1 MPTPSGDEPERR
13 TFLKAIA
20 GGAIASLLPASEA
33 LQHNGQADRSDYYA
47 ILYDST
53 KCIGCNSC
61 VIACKLWNGKL
72 GGRFPFLVEDL
83 KGPQEPPE
91 KPRPDV
97 HHFMVIDR
105 FYNLRHY
112 DGRAVFMRRSCMH
125 CLEPPCMYV
134 CPTKAIYQYK
144 GINLTDFSRCFGC
157 QYCVVACPYKARAF
171 YDEWGVPVKCW
182 MCLDRVEEGLA
193 PACVSVC
200 PVRAL
205 TFGSR
210 NEILMKV
217 RERVKEL
224 QGEGRRVYVWG
235 ATEEELGSQ
244 GEISVTREFGTNVIV
259 ISDVPFEEVDY
270 PEPEMLVPAPKGYP
284 KMLMERGGLA
294 IFGGGAFIFLAFALW
309 RRSRIIKAKIKEIPR
324 G

>member
-1 MPTPSGDEPERR
+1 MTSQVDKIGRR
-13 TFLKAIA
+13 DFLKVIA
-20 GGAIASLLPASEA
+20 GGAAASFLLPVREA
-33 LQHNGQADRSDYYA
+33 AAEGLATSGFYA

-61 VIACKLWNGKL
+61 VIACKLWNGKT
-72 GGRFPFLVEDL
+72 GGQYPFLLEDV

-97 HHFMVIDR
+97 HHFIVIDR
-105 FYNLRHY
+105 FYDLRHH
-112 DGRAVFMRRSCMH
+112 DGKAVFMRRSCMH
-125 CLEPPCMYV
+125 CIEPPCMYV

-144 GINLTDFSRCFGC
+144 GINLTDYSRCFGC

-171 YDEWGVPVKCW
+171 YEEWGVPVKCW
-182 MCLDRVEEGLA
+182 MCLDRIEEGLA

-205 TFGSR
+205 YFDR
-210 NEILMKV
+210 RDKV
-217 RERVKEL
+217 LAKLHERIEEL
-224 QGEGRRVYVWG
+224 QSEGRQVFVWG
-235 ATEEELGSQ
+235 ATKEELGSK
-244 GEISVTREFGTNVIV
+244 GELSATGDLGTNVIV
-259 ISDVPFEEVDY
+259 ISDVPFERLSF
-270 PEPEMLVPAPKGYP
+270 PEREMLTPPPEALP

-294 IFGGGAFIFLAFALW
+294 LFGGGAFAFLSFALW
-309 RRSRIIKAKIKEIPR
+309 RRSRILKAKVKEIPR